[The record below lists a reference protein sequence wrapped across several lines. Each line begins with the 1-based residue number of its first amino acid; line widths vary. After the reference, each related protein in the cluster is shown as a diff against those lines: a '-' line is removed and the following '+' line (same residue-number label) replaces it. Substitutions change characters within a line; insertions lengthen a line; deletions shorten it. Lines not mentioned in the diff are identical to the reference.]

1 MRKQLNAVA
10 GGILGG
16 LALLAANALPA
27 SAATSG
33 DTATTFSLT
42 GGSLDVAVA
51 ADAALTSGASGAA
64 SVSGTLGDVSVTD
77 ARGGTAGW
85 TASAA
90 VTTPFA
96 HTGGGTTASGVSY
109 NAGAVTETGDVT
121 ATSAG
126 ATALT
131 GAAAAVV
138 SATAVTGN
146 NSGSWNP
153 TLTVALPSNALAGDY
168 TGTITTSVV

>member
-33 DTATTFSLT
+33 DTITTFSLT
-42 GGSLDVAVA
+42 GGELAVSVA
-51 ADAALTSGASGAA
+51 ASAALTNGASGAA
-64 SVSGTLGDVSVTD
+64 SVSGTLGSVSVTD
-77 ARGGTAGW
+77 ARGGTTGW
-85 TASAA
+85 TASA
-90 VTTPFA
+90 VTTAFA

-109 NAGAVTETGDVT
+109 NAGVVTETGDVT

-131 GAAAAVV
+131 AEAAAVV
-138 SATAVTGN
+138 TASAVTGN

-168 TGTITTSVV
+168 TGTITTSVA